1 MDSRSSAQDAV
12 YCGLCETAL
21 VQMYCDTYLIN
32 LCTACMGKHVIMD
45 KSRGH
50 QVGIFQS
57 RTSGQHPNK
66 CPSHSD
72 QNCNSFCNQCQ
83 CPICSICIDSGCHL
97 NHNVEDIHKI
107 LKFRKKKAARDQ
119 RLLNSLILPSL
130 QTMAQ
135 KIQNEFDYV
144 EKEYE
149 KWPEQL
155 KVETMKKQ
163 QVQTL
168 QQQIIAIN
176 GKISSIGEEVNNSK
190 NVLDS
195 QSLVVVSSYV
205 SKCPEFKK
213 LPQRLKVE
221 VPNFKRRMIPQKEQK
236 AMFGGLSVV
245 NVKTE
250 IVYKL
255 MPPALYSSSLKGLL
269 GEPELVSTINSC
281 HSACLYSVVCLGK
294 DMVFTTGDNC
304 TIEGIQLTEKGGC
317 CKMHSRTLS
326 GNKPWDIALNR
337 KGQLVYTDRD
347 GQTINLLNNK
357 KTQVL
362 MTFRDWKPLNVCCTF
377 YGDLLVIMISYDQKR
392 SRVVRYSK
400 TAKKKQHPV

>member
-1 MDSRSSAQDAV
+1 MDSWSSAQDAV

-149 KWPEQL
+149 K
-155 KVETMKKQ
+155 VAR
-163 QVQTL
+163 
-168 QQQIIAIN
+168 AIERH
-176 GKISSIGEEVNNSK
+176 GE
-190 NVLDS
+190 
-195 QSLVVVSSYV
+195 
-205 SKCPEFKK
+205 
-213 LPQRLKVE
+213 
-221 VPNFKRRMIPQKEQK
+221 I
-236 AMFGGLSVV
+236 
-245 NVKTE
+245 
-250 IVYKL
+250 
-255 MPPALYSSSLKGLL
+255 
-269 GEPELVSTINSC
+269 
-281 HSACLYSVVCLGK
+281 
-294 DMVFTTGDNC
+294 
-304 TIEGIQLTEKGGC
+304 
-317 CKMHSRTLS
+317 
-326 GNKPWDIALNR
+326 
-337 KGQLVYTDRD
+337 
-347 GQTINLLNNK
+347 
-357 KTQVL
+357 
-362 MTFRDWKPLNVCCTF
+362 
-377 YGDLLVIMISYDQKR
+377 KR
-392 SRVVRYSK
+392 SEIKSTVNKLKQKLK
-400 TAKKKQHPV
+400 T